1 MDVRPEWN
9 VPDQPEQ
16 PEQPEQREQ
25 PAERTPEGPQ
35 SSGDGWASGWGT
47 VPPSSEYPA
56 PSAPATPTPPARPGG
71 PPARHLASYVPYI
84 AEQRAAQQAQQLEQM
99 QQALQAAASP
109 TDAPGRAGSAG
120 HGEAAGCASGAAIL
134 ALLSK
139 LAVVGKVMLPFL
151 SAVASLIVYI
161 WLFRWQFGVGILA
174 LLFIHEMGHYVIIRA
189 KGLPASWPVFIPML
203 GAYVAMRRVPRNV
216 RDEAE
221 IAIAGPFAGA
231 MASALCFWLYH
242 VTGLTVL
249 LPLAYFSFLIN
260 LLNLIPVSPLDGG
273 RIVGAISRWIW
284 PIGLAAMVI
293 AFLYTL
299 NILLLLLL
307 WLGFIESIRRFR
319 QAASGDPYYK
329 IPLLSRAY
337 VTVFYFGL
345 AAALAIGMFATAG
358 LMVAQ
363 LGVRPLFGG

>member
-9 VPDQPEQ
+9 EPEQ
-16 PEQPEQREQ
+16 PEQSEQ
-25 PAERTPEGPQ
+25 PTRPQ
-35 SSGDGWASGWGT
+35 SGDDVWSSGWGT
-47 VPPSSEYPA
+47 VSPSPEYPA
-56 PSAPATPTPPARPGG
+56 PSAPSTPAQPARPGE
-71 PPARHLASYVPYI
+71 PPVRHLASYVPYI
-84 AEQRAAQQAQQLEQM
+84 AEQRAAQQAQQA
-99 QQALQAAASP
+99 QQALQATASP
-109 TDAPGRAGSAG
+109 TDAPARGGSAG
-120 HGEAAGCASGAAIL
+120 RSEAAGCASGAAIL

-139 LAVVGKVMLPFL
+139 LAVVGKIMLPFL
-151 SAVASLIVYI
+151 SAVASLITYA
-161 WLFRWQFGVGILA
+161 WLFGWQLGVGILA

-189 KGLPASWPVFIPML
+189 KRLPASWPVFIPML
-203 GAYVAMRRVPRNV
+203 GAYVVMRRMPLNV

-242 VTGLTVL
+242 VTGLMVL

-293 AFLYTL
+293 AFLYTH

-307 WLGFIESIRRFR
+307 WLGFFESVRRFR

-345 AAALAIGMFATAG
+345 AAALAIGMFATEG
-358 LMVAQ
+358 LLAAQ
-363 LGVRPLFGG
+363 LAGRSLFGG

>member
-9 VPDQPEQ
+9 EPEPPEEPEQ
-16 PEQPEQREQ
+16 APGQ
-25 PAERTPEGPQ
+25 PQ
-35 SSGDGWASGWGT
+35 SGDDAWAEGWGT
-47 VPPSSEYPA
+47 VPESLAEHTAPSLPAQPPPPPPPPPPSQPA
-56 PSAPATPTPPARPGG
+56 PSTRPGG

-84 AEQRAAQQAQQLEQM
+84 AEQRAQQAQEAL
-99 QQALQAAASP
+99 QALQAAASSA
-109 TDAPGRAGSAG
+109 DAAPQRGPSGRR
-120 HGEAAGCASGAAIL
+120 EAAGCASGAAIV

-139 LAVVGKVMLPFL
+139 LAVAGKVLLPFL
-151 SAVASLIVYI
+151 SAVASLITYA
-161 WLFRWQFGVGILA
+161 WLFGWQFGVGILA
-174 LLFIHEMGHYVIIRA
+174 LLFIHEMGHYIIIRA

-203 GAYVAMRRVPRNV
+203 GAYVAMRRMPRNV

-242 VTGLTVL
+242 VTSITVL

-284 PIGLAAMVI
+284 PIGLVAMVI
-293 AFLYTL
+293 AFLYTH

-307 WLGFIESIRRFR
+307 WLGFIETIRQFR
-319 QAASGDPYYK
+319 LAASGDPYYK

-345 AAALAIGMFATAG
+345 AAALAIGMFATEG
-358 LMVAQ
+358 QMVAQ
-363 LGVRPLFGG
+363 MAGRPLFGG

>member
-1 MDVRPEWN
+1 M
-9 VPDQPEQ
+9 
-16 PEQPEQREQ
+16 
-25 PAERTPEGPQ
+25 
-35 SSGDGWASGWGT
+35 
-47 VPPSSEYPA
+47 PSSQFPA
-56 PSAPATPTPPARPGG
+56 PSRPADDNWTTLWGMNPQAPSPELAPPVAPAMPTQPDG
-71 PPARHLASYVPYI
+71 PPARHLANYVPYI
-84 AEQRAAQQAQQLEQM
+84 AEQRAQQAREMLH
-99 QQALQAAASP
+99 AAEASAGTP
-109 TDAPGRAGSAG
+109 SRSGSAG
-120 HGEAAGCASGAAIL
+120 RSEAAGCASGAAII

-139 LAVVGKVMLPFL
+139 VAVAGKVLLPFL
-151 SAVASLIVYI
+151 SAVVSLIAYA
-161 WLFRWQFGVGILA
+161 WLFGWQFGVGILA
-174 LLFIHEMGHYVIIRA
+174 VLFIHEMGHYIVIRA
-189 KGLPASWPVFIPML
+189 KGLPASWPVFIPLL
-203 GAYVAMRRVPRNV
+203 GAYVAMRRMPVNV

-231 MASALCFWLYH
+231 MASALCLWLYQA
-242 VTGLTVL
+242 TGLLVL

-284 PIGLAAMVI
+284 PIGLMAMVV
-293 AFLYTL
+293 AFLYTH

-319 QAASGDPYYK
+319 LAASGDPYYK

-345 AAALAIGMFATAG
+345 AAALAVGMFATEG

-363 LGVRPLFGG
+363 MAGRPLFGG

>member
-9 VPDQPEQ
+9 EP
-16 PEQPEQREQ
+16 EQ
-25 PAERTPEGPQ
+25 PAEPPQ
-35 SSGDGWASGWGT
+35 SGDGVWASGWGT
-47 VPPSSEYPA
+47 IPPPPPEHA
-56 PSAPATPTPPARPGG
+56 APATPASPAPPAPPAHPGG
-71 PPARHLASYVPYI
+71 APARHLASYVPYI
-84 AEQRAAQQAQQLEQM
+84 AEQRAAQQAQQIEQAR
-99 QQALQAAASP
+99 QASEALQTSAVGAGQPAR
-109 TDAPGRAGSAG
+109 GGSAG
-120 HGEAAGCASGAAIL
+120 RREAAGCATGAALL

-139 LAVVGKVMLPFL
+139 MAVVGKALLPFL
-151 SAVASLIVYI
+151 SAVVSLITYA
-161 WLFRWQFGVGILA
+161 WLFGWQLGAGILA

-189 KGLPASWPVFIPML
+189 KRLPASWPVFIPLL
-203 GAYVAMRRVPRNV
+203 GAYVAMRRMPRNV

-231 MASALCFWLYH
+231 MASALCFWLYQ

-284 PIGLAAMVI
+284 PIGLVALVV
-293 AFLYTL
+293 AFLYTH

-307 WLGFIESIRRFR
+307 WLGFIETIRRFR
-319 QAASGDPYYK
+319 GAASGDPYYK
-329 IPLLSRAY
+329 IPLLTRAY

-345 AAALAIGMFATAG
+345 AAALAIGMFATEG
-358 LMVAQ
+358 LMIVQ
-363 LGVRPLFGG
+363 VNGGPLFGG